1 MIIFKNSK
9 LQINNKIMNIF
20 AKIITTTDENIKN
33 EIIKV
38 LNLKLKEKK
47 DNVEVYSKLWEE
59 VNIVL
64 IYSKNNFEETI
75 SYAKNNYEIIN
86 IINIWTSFPLDT
98 LDINPWDV
106 IIPNTFINKKNEA
119 IFLDYLIE
127 KNYDLKK
134 FWLIL
139 NWICLTLE
147 DDIKNEDELSKIVK
161 KFSAWIFDKEAYKI
175 AKNFEKNELL
185 KISCIIKI
193 VGKDLEYIR
202 NWIQILELML

>member
-47 DNVEVYSKLWEE
+47 DNIEVYSKLWEE

>member
-1 MIIFKNSK
+1 
-9 LQINNKIMNIF
+9 
-20 AKIITTTDENIKN
+20 
-33 EIIKV
+33 
-38 LNLKLKEKK
+38 
-47 DNVEVYSKLWEE
+47 
-59 VNIVL
+59 VL

-75 SYAKNNYEIIN
+75 NYAKDNYEIIN
-86 IINIWTSFPLDT
+86 IINIWTSLPLDT

-106 IIPNTFINKKNEA
+106 IIPNTFINKENEA
-119 IFLDYLIE
+119 IFLDYLVE

-147 DDIKNEDELSKIVK
+147 DDIKNEDELSEIVK

-175 AKNFEKNELL
+175 AKSFEENELL